1 MSNEMQ
7 AYVAWTNT
15 DLTEGRGKIIPLAI
29 CKLKATA
36 IKLGKG
42 NGVQGTDCR
51 VSPVKLIRS
60 MDGWYG
66 PINLIYPTPEDTA
79 RDEQLKLSAEAI
91 KKAKELGFTKEEIEL
106 LKQA

>member
-1 MSNEMQ
+1 MQ

-15 DLTEGRGKIIPLAI
+15 DCPKGKGKIIPIAI

-36 IKLGKG
+36 IRLGKG

-66 PINLIYPTPEDTA
+66 PINLIYPTTEDTA
-79 RDEQLKLSAEAI
+79 RDNKLKISEAAI